1 MYQTSVISMLIFAHR
16 GASGAEPENTLRAIQ
31 AALDAEVDGIEI
43 DIHEVDGKLVVI
55 HDRWLHRTTSGQ
67 GQISHHNF
75 DHIRSLD
82 AGNGETIPTLDE
94 VLALIAGKCT
104 LNIELKGVQNITLLF
119 SCIDSA
125 INTTKLTSEGLL
137 LSSFNHRQLNNINQ
151 SRPEFA
157 IGALTACYPLEYA
170 KFAERLNAFSVH
182 LNVDFIS
189 KHFVE
194 DAHARGLKVFVYT
207 VDELE
212 DINAMK
218 ALGVDGIFS
227 NFPTLAKSYL
237 THLESNSVNQIKSS
251 NLLAV

>member
-16 GASGAEPENTLRAIQ
+16 GASGVEPENTLRAIQ

-43 DIHEVDGKLVVI
+43 DIHEVDNKLVVI

-67 GQISHHNF
+67 GQIYHHNF
-75 DHIRSLD
+75 SHIRSLD

-94 VLALIAGKCT
+94 VLALVAGKCT
-104 LNIELKGVQNITLLF
+104 LNIELKGIQNIALLF
-119 SCIDSA
+119 SYLDTAIDSA
-125 INTTKLTSEGLL
+125 INAERNTARNTTRLSSENLL
-137 LSSFNHRQLNNINQ
+137 LSSFNHRQLNNIKQ

-212 DINAMK
+212 DINTMK
-218 ALGVDGIFS
+218 SFGVDGIFS
-227 NFPTLAKSYL
+227 NFPARAKNYL
-237 THLESNSVNQIKSS
+237 EQLS
-251 NLLAV
+251 